1 LYQQYT
7 SWFSGGNFIQ
17 PRSCCTIRK
26 FSLYFAPHR
35 QKPASFIRTAVKI
48 LYAIQGTGN
57 GHISRAKDIIP
68 ILQQKGE
75 LDLLVSGTQADIS
88 LPYEIKYR
96 MSGLSFIF
104 GKKGGV
110 DLYKTFKQAKSKRF
124 VREIRSV
131 PVEEYDLI
139 LNDFEPVSAWAC
151 RLRKK
156 TCVGLSHQ
164 SAVLSPHAPP
174 PEHTDPVGRL
184 VLQTYAPTTIAYG
197 FHFEAYDEHISTPV
211 IRQQI
216 RQLNATDQGHYTVYL
231 PSYDDEHLIEMLTQ
245 LNDARWEVFSK
256 HNAKPLASKN
266 VSIQPVSNDAFV
278 ASMAACTGI
287 LCGAGFETPAE
298 ALFLKKKLL
307 VVPMKNQ
314 YEQHCNAAALEK
326 MGVPKIKSLKKKHLP
341 KIADWITNDKT
352 VAVDYPDVTE
362 KIIGRIMDKLAV
374 TAGK

>member
-1 LYQQYT
+1 M
-7 SWFSGGNFIQ
+7 
-17 PRSCCTIRK
+17 
-26 FSLYFAPHR
+26 
-35 QKPASFIRTAVKI
+35 KI

-57 GHISRAKDIIP
+57 GHISRARDIIP

-75 LDLLVSGTQADIS
+75 VDLLVSGTQADVS
-88 LPYEIKYR
+88 LPYEIKYN

-124 VREIRSV
+124 IREIRSV
-131 PVEEYDLI
+131 PVEQYDLI

-156 TCVGLSHQ
+156 TCIGLSHQ
-164 SAVLSPHAPP
+164 AAVLSPRAPQ
-174 PEHTDPVGRL
+174 PEHSDPVGRL
-184 VLQTYAPTTIAYG
+184 VLQTYAPTSTAYG
-197 FHFEAYDEHISTPV
+197 FHFGAYDETISTPV

-216 RQLNATDQGHYTVYL
+216 RQLTPTDQGHYTVYL
-231 PSYDDEHLIEMLTQ
+231 PSYDDEHLVEMLTQ
-245 LNDARWEVFSK
+245 LDDAQWQVFSK
-256 HNAKPLASKN
+256 HNPKPLTVKN

-278 ASMAACTGI
+278 ASMASCAGI

-298 ALFLKKKLL
+298 ALFLRKKVL

-326 MGVPKIKSLKKKHLP
+326 MGVPKIKSLKRKHLP
-341 KIADWITNDKT
+341 KIADWIASGKT
-352 VAVDYPDVTE
+352 VAVNYPDVTE
-362 KIIGRIMDKLAV
+362 QIIDRIIAKVAV
-374 TAGK
+374 FSNR